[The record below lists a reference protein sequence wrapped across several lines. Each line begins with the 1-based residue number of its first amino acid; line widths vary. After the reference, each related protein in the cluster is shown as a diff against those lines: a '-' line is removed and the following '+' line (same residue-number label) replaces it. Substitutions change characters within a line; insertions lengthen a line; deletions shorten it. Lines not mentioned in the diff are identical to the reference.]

1 MYCNLCKKLKV
12 HNSFTKGCHSIRLFR
27 IREHEVEK
35 QHVFAVEQASRGSQQ
50 WEIAKKNVLIKEKTG
65 VLNCIKMAYSLAKQD
80 VPLAKFPAFLS
91 CFENFYISDNLQETL
106 NVGVDEYRTR
116 LVAREFAVICLA
128 EVLRDNI
135 LDDVRS
141 SPAYT
146 VGVDEST
153 DISTVEEMVLY
164 CWYLL
169 NGVPVVRFLGLYGMP
184 KADAAT
190 ITTTIQEKLLA
201 YGLDESKLFAFGS
214 DGASVMTGCESGV
227 GVRLRSNMPCLL
239 YFHCLAHRLALSSKD
254 AAGDIGF
261 FENFDTT
268 LHSIST
274 YFARAGLRKHNFIQ
288 IQEALGFDTVTGI
301 LKDVETRWLSKGAS
315 VDSIYNTLPALVE
328 EFQNSD
334 SDVAK
339 ALLSAVTSLDFIGT
353 LCFYKDILHRLNLL
367 SKCFQADVI
376 DFEVAADLVQG
387 TRVSLEAFY
396 INCQRPGG
404 TTLKGL
410 IQQLQKVE
418 EGETTLHYVHHRGTL
433 DIVNIEQ
440 ANVDALYMH
449 VKMFA
454 TSLHAE
460 LGERYPDQPMM
471 SALDIF
477 SPRRFPRDS
486 TLLEDYENDKLQTLI
501 DHYSEEHRGYEFD
514 APLLDA
520 DRVMEQWD
528 TLKTVMFAA
537 KIWEKS
543 FSNFW
548 TPYLSS
554 PSTQY
559 EDITFLVSIRCILPL
574 TTACCERGFS
584 KMKIIKTYLR
594 NRLMDSTLSALM
606 MCSLNGPEL
615 SDKVAVNELCYQAYL
630 KWSAL
635 KCRTSQRSSATSRP
649 KQHYKGKKVSGK
661 LSVADSTTIIAS
673 GLLDGEDEVVEAEI
687 AEMMASACSTGRSIY
702 ICR

>member
-1 MYCNLCKKLKV
+1 
-12 HNSFTKGCHSIRLFR
+12 
-27 IREHEVEK
+27 
-35 QHVFAVEQASRGSQQ
+35 
-50 WEIAKKNVLIKEKTG
+50 
-65 VLNCIKMAYSLAKQD
+65 MAYSLAKQD
-80 VPLAKFPAFLS
+80 VALAKFPAFLS
-91 CFENFYISDNLQETL
+91 CVENFYISDNLRETL

-116 LVAREFAVICLA
+116 LMAREFVICLS

-135 LDDVRS
+135 LDDVCS
-141 SPAYT
+141 SPAYA

-214 DGASVMTGCESGV
+214 DGASVMTGCESDV
-227 GVRLRSNMPCLL
+227 
-239 YFHCLAHRLALSSKD
+239 
-254 AAGDIGF
+254 AGDIDF

-274 YFARAGLRKHNFIQ
+274 YFARSGLRKPSLIQ

-301 LKDVETRWLSKGAS
+301 LKNVEIRWLAKGAS
-315 VDSIYNTLPALVE
+315 VDSVYNTLPAVVE

-376 DFEVAADLVQG
+376 DFE
-387 TRVSLEAFY
+387 
-396 INCQRPGG
+396 
-404 TTLKGL
+404 
-410 IQQLQKVE
+410 
-418 EGETTLHYVHHRGTL
+418 GTL

-440 ANVDALYMH
+440 ANVDALYLH

-477 SPRRFPRDS
+477 SPKRFPMDS
-486 TLLEDYENDKLQTLI
+486 ALLEDYGNDKLQTLI

-528 TLKTVMFAA
+528 SYVENGN
-537 KIWEKS
+537 W
-543 FSNFW
+543 
-548 TPYLSS
+548 
-554 PSTQY
+554 
-559 EDITFLVSIRCILPL
+559 L

-594 NRLMDSTLSALM
+594 NRLMDSTLSAFM

-615 SDKVAVNELCYQAYL
+615 SDKVAVNELCYHAYL

-649 KQHYKGKKVSGK
+649 KQHYKGKKISGK
-661 LSVADSTTIIAS
+661 SSVANSTTIITS

-687 AEMMASACSTGRSIY
+687 AEMMASPCSTGASTSAGDAAAETEEIEDEDDAWCTEIFEPPEGWLMQTVAPVEPLTHKILKKTAKIAHRFKQEWHIGKFRY
-702 ICR
+702 IGATGADKGLKAVYYADDKLLYLHSLDLSDYGATKRWCILMKEPKKKDPEPET